1 MAFIVFI
8 VVWVITGAT
17 LWKIFSPYVLELISA
32 YFVTQTENSDEK
44 KRASTDEPRATPTP
58 FIRQM
63 PTPTP
68 MPIQVGPIRKSPP
81 VIVEGPD
88 GKRSQ
93 FTVYVFTQEYHWR
106 KGEII
111 VAFNGKDIPES
122 TMVAYLSEIHG
133 DMRTTDALVC
143 VGTASYD
150 VEDNEAGEEDRALM
164 RGLQLIIWMRRT
176 LAHVVES
183 PQLYA
188 LNLGHYK
195 EGKDKN
201 EQRLIIIFGVK
212 RIDPDADIEA
222 LLSAQNSEALKAKLK
237 EKDFPFKLESYS
249 KFELIKRS

>member
-8 VVWVITGAT
+8 VVWIIIGVA
-17 LWKIFSPYVLELISA
+17 LWKIFSPYVWELISP
-32 YFVTQTENSDEK
+32 YFVTRTEIPDEK
-44 KRASTDEPRATPTP
+44 KGPSTDEPRATPTTV
-58 FIRQM
+58 IRPS

-68 MPIQVGPIRKSPP
+68 RPIRVGPIRVSPP

-111 VAFNGKDIPES
+111 VEFNGKDIPES
-122 TMVAYLSEIHG
+122 TMVSYLSEIHG

-164 RGLQLIIWMRRT
+164 RGLQLIIWVRRT
-176 LAHVVES
+176 LAHVVKS

-188 LNLGHYK
+188 LNLGHYT
-195 EGKDKN
+195 EGIDRN

-212 RIDPDADIEA
+212 RVDPDADIEA

-237 EKDFPFKLESYS
+237 EKDFPFNLESYS